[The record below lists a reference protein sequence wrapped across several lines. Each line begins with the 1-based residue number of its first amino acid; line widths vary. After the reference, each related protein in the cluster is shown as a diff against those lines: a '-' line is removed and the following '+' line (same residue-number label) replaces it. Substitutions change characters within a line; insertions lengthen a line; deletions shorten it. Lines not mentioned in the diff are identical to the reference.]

1 MRSFHCIFL
10 VFLFSCVSLFSQEK
24 YRQHTVVKGETIS
37 EIAHKYK
44 VKPSEIY
51 ELNPDAVNGIK
62 GKTVLLIPTNTKKNF
77 TAATPAIASNQLEIN
92 YEVHPKETLYGI
104 AKQHNVTVDDLYKI
118 NPKLEKEGLK
128 IGQTIKIPKSTVE
141 DFEATIITEKSNDN
155 NKSDGS
161 TENVSNQPVAV
172 AAKID
177 TKTKNIIQEIDYDV
191 LPKETLYSIAKKYE
205 IKLADLQKANPE
217 LENKSLKAGQKI
229 KVPVNSDVVAR
240 INEVKSQDAV
250 VVDSQKIPA
259 KSKPELEKP
268 VLTMPQAITNSNKL
282 SSELTHEVLAK
293 ESLYSIAKKYK
304 IAISDLQ
311 NANPELGNKSLKVGQ
326 KIKFPIKKDSN
337 ESLVA
342 ENNEVKSQKEISISS
357 TQDIIHDKKPE
368 IETTHEVLPKETKY
382 GIAKEY
388 GITVE
393 ELEKQNPTISK
404 KLLVG
409 SLLKIRTSK
418 VIPFDV
424 AVASA
429 TVKVEDIENNKF
441 ESVSASNTFNASVV
455 EALISKASE
464 HIGTPYRSGGTSA
477 DGFDCSGLM
486 CYTFANSDIKLP
498 RSSIEMASY
507 GAKID
512 TENAQKGDL
521 IFFKTNGRRR
531 INHVGMVVEVCDGE
545 IKFIHSSNHGGVI
558 ISSTKESYYQKNLV
572 QVNRV
577 L

>member
-1 MRSFHCIFL
+1 MKSFHCIVL
-10 VFLFSCVSLFSQEK
+10 VFFLSSMSLFSQEK
-24 YRQHTVVKGETIS
+24 YRQHTVIRGETIS
-37 EIAHKYK
+37 EIAQKYK

-62 GKTVLLIPTNTKKNF
+62 GKTVLLIPTSTKKNF
-77 TAATPAIASNQLEIN
+77 TPSTPAIASNQIEKAH
-92 YEVHPKETLYGI
+92 EVLPKETVYGI
-104 AKQHNVTVDDLYKI
+104 AKQHNISVSDLYKI

-128 IGQTIKIPKSTVE
+128 IGQIIKIPQTP
-141 DFEATIITEKSNDN
+141 FEVTTIAEKSKDK
-155 NKSDGS
+155 NKSSSS
-161 TENVSNQPVAV
+161 TENISTQEITVAS
-172 AAKID
+172 KID
-177 TKTKNIIQEIDYDV
+177 TKTKNSTQEIDYEV
-191 LPKETLYSIAKKYE
+191 LPKETLYSIAKKHE

-217 LENKSLKAGQKI
+217 LGNKSLRAGQKI
-229 KVPVNSDVVAR
+229 RIPLNNNSSL
-240 INEVKSQDAV
+240 INQNNEVKSQDIV
-250 VVDSQKIPA
+250 VVDAQKIAGKSILEVEKTIPTLSPA
-259 KSKPELEKP
+259 
-268 VLTMPQAITNSNKL
+268 VANTNSI
-282 SSELTHEVLAK
+282 SSEVTHEVLPK

-304 IAISDLQ
+304 ITISDLK
-311 NANPELGNKSLKVGQ
+311 NTNPELGNRSLKVGQ
-326 KIKFPIKKDSN
+326 KIKVPVKKASN

-342 ENNEVKSQKEISISS
+342 ENSEVKSQKEISISS
-357 TQDIIHDKKPE
+357 TQDSNHDKKPE

-393 ELEKQNPTISK
+393 ELEKQNPNISK

-409 SLLKIRTSK
+409 SVLKIRTSK
-418 VIPFDV
+418 VIPIDV
-424 AVASA
+424 VVASA
-429 TVKVEDIENNKF
+429 TLKEENIENNKY
-441 ESVSASNTFNASVV
+441 ESNVV
-455 EALISKASE
+455 TSKVDANIVEELISKASE

-477 DGFDCSGLM
+477 NGFDCSGLM

-507 GAKID
+507 GSKID

-521 IFFKTNGRRR
+521 IFFKTNGQRR